1 MDRYTYFITGVVLQV
16 SKCRAVG
23 FSSETAKPG
32 FSLIIQDHA
41 GNNYFPAF
49 FGAVAPSVGKYY
61 RFTISNYFLD
71 TVVAYSAI

>member
-1 MDRYTYFITGVVLQV
+1 MDHYNFSITGVVLQV

-32 FSLIIQDHA
+32 FTLIIQDHA
-41 GNNYFPAF
+41 GKNYFPAF
-49 FGAVAPSVGKYY
+49 FGAVAPSVGKSY

-71 TVVAYSAI
+71 TITAYSAI

>member
-1 MDRYTYFITGVVLQV
+1 MDRYSFSISGVVLQV
-16 SKCRAVG
+16 SKCRAIG

-32 FSLIIQDHA
+32 FSLIIKDHA
-41 GNNYFPAF
+41 GKTDFPAF
-49 FGAVAPSVGKYY
+49 FGAVAPSVGKSY